1 MKKKENLKIP
11 KIDFR
16 NLFNNNTFVLIFS
29 IVIAICIWFSIYVD
43 QRPNSNTFITDVPIT
58 INYEN
63 SMAKDLGLEIIGDSQ
78 FVTDIQVNGKKYKI
92 TRLEAGDFTAQV
104 SLANVTE
111 PGEYTLPV
119 QVIRKVSDPEYSVIS
134 WTTTEVKLKFDKI
147 ITKEFPI
154 EVVAPG
160 PTASNGY
167 IMEKAYADIEAL
179 TVKGPE
185 AVVNKIESCVIQI
198 GAEEKLTESF
208 TTSANAVLL
217 DAEGNEVRDNQ
228 LIIDNLD
235 VISVT
240 IPIYKE
246 KVLPL
251 KVEYVNVPKG
261 FPTEKLGYNLSV
273 NTIKVASASETIDSI
288 EAIMVGPID
297 FRNIDIGYT
306 VTVPIEL
313 KAGIKNVEE
322 LGEVTVTFNTKDYI
336 SKTFEVSNVVCE
348 NAPAGFKGD
357 KKNNISGVKIVG
369 PKNVVEKLTSQD
381 IVAIADLSQLGGKT
395 GNYNVS
401 AKVYCQNSVVAWAVG
416 EYSANITL
424 KQKS

>member
-1 MKKKENLKIP
+1 MKKKENQKIL

-16 NLFNNNTFVLIFS
+16 DLFNNNTFVLIFS
-29 IVIAICIWFSIYVD
+29 IVIAIGVWFSVYVD

-92 TRLEAGDFTAQV
+92 TRLEADDFTAQV

-134 WTTTEVKLKFDKI
+134 WTTTEVKLKFDKVV
-147 ITKEFPI
+147 TKEFPI

-160 PTASNGY
+160 LTAADGY
-167 IMEKAYADIEAL
+167 IMEKAYSDIEAL

-185 AVVNKIESCVIQI
+185 AVVNTIQSCVIQI

-228 LIIDNLD
+228 LIIDNID

-240 IPIYKE
+240 IPIYKV
-246 KVLPL
+246 KTLPL
-251 KVEYVNVPKG
+251 KVEFVNVPKG
-261 FPTEKLGYNLSV
+261 FPTEKLHYTLSV
-273 NTIKVASASETIDSI
+273 KNIKVASAGETIDSI

-297 FRNIDIGYT
+297 FRNIDINHKA
-306 VTVPIEL
+306 TVPIEL
-313 KAGIKNVEE
+313 KAGIKNVDG
-322 LGEVTVTFNTKDYI
+322 LSEVVVTFNTDEYI
-336 SKTFEVSNVVCE
+336 SKMFEVSNVVCE
-348 NAPAGFKGD
+348 NDPAGYKGE
-357 KKNNISGVKIVG
+357 KKNNISNVKIVG

-381 IVAIADLSQLGGKT
+381 IVAIADLSQLSGKV

-401 AKVYCQNSVVAWAVG
+401 AKVYCNNGAVAWAVG

-424 KQKS
+424 KQK